1 MRLVVEAR
9 RRGGTGLSSDAGSP
23 LAAARHDPRCC
34 RSPGRADATCRAPGS
49 GDSPHRD
56 GSSHHACPER
66 EQARGRAMARRAT
79 ASRLAV
85 N

>member
-23 LAAARHDPRCC
+23 SAAARRDPRCC
-34 RSPGRADATCRAPGS
+34 RLPRRADAMCRAPGS

-56 GSSHHACPER
+56 GSSHHACS
-66 EQARGRAMARRAT
+66 EQARGRAVACRAT